1 MRALGV
7 SSRGTCALLAEA
19 RLAYSHV
26 VVLDSFFGEA
36 ERAPLLSQ
44 LTESAWDHAQVSFAP
59 RSGFL
64 RAHSEG
70 RSEVSPQRIAETAC
84 RPLEGFDPNTL
95 LLMQGPPAAKW
106 ERETADTH
114 LASRTWGLRD
124 HMLRQLAEEPSQAM
138 LEVNTRLAR
147 LYPEY
152 DIALMPAEH
161 MQSAS
166 LDPQPSSKAPTQAT
180 PNAKRAE
187 HLQSTSLDRQP
198 SSKPLEHAKEHPSSP
213 GGKIR
218 GMASSTAAAAAAW
231 LQADSAAA
239 EPGSGAHVRKAGG
252 AQQDSSS
259 SRSAA
264 SDDKPAAHG
273 EAAYC
278 AAFVGNAPV
287 HGDSFCYHV
296 DADPAG
302 LPPSRCAQWSCF
314 QSAALPLLHHLQRA
328 ARDCLAA

>member
-1 MRALGV
+1 
-7 SSRGTCALLAEA
+7 
-19 RLAYSHV
+19 
-26 VVLDSFFGEA
+26 
-36 ERAPLLSQ
+36 
-44 LTESAWDHAQVSFAP
+44 
-59 RSGFL
+59 
-64 RAHSEG
+64 
-70 RSEVSPQRIAETAC
+70 
-84 RPLEGFDPNTL
+84 
-95 LLMQGPPAAKW
+95 MQGPPAAKW

-147 LYPEY
+147 LYPDY

-161 MQSAS
+161 MQSTS

-180 PNAKRAE
+180 KKVKRAE
-187 HLQSTSLDRQP
+187 HLQSTCLDRQP
-198 SSKPLEHAKEHPSSP
+198 SKPLGTAEEHASAP
-213 GGKIR
+213 GGDVR
-218 GMASSTAAAAAAW
+218 QVASNAAAAAAAW
-231 LQADSAAA
+231 QQADSAAA
-239 EPGSGAHVRKAGG
+239 GPGSGAHVRQAGG
-252 AQQDSSS
+252 VQEAQQAGSG

-264 SDDKPAAHG
+264 SGDESAAHG

-302 LPPSRCAQWSCF
+302 LPPSRCAQDTACRVSVCLCCNMCHRTA
-314 QSAALPLLHHLQRA
+314 SE
-328 ARDCLAA
+328 CLA